1 MKTEKRTDR
10 ADVLNPE
17 EVAGRLHTKWL
28 AKHIQYSATIDSTNL
43 EAVRCAQGA
52 WENGTLILT
61 DMQTAG
67 RGRRGRGWDSP
78 GGVNIFFSLLLKP
91 PISPDKASMLT
102 LVMALSVA
110 KGVEETAGTACAV
123 KWPNDIVV
131 NDKKVC
137 GILTEMSVKPNEI
150 QHVIIG
156 VGINVNMAD
165 IPEELKNR
173 ATSLAIEAGRT
184 IPRNML
190 LTAVL
195 SHFEKDYEA
204 FLQTEDLSGMLEQY
218 NGRLINRGRM
228 VRVLDPQGE
237 FEGMAEGI
245 TPTGELLVRRADHT
259 VETVYAGEV
268 SVRGLYGYV

>member
-1 MKTEKRTDR
+1 MKAENLTDR
-10 ADVLNPE
+10 ADILNPD

-28 AKHIQYSATIDSTNL
+28 AKHIRYYEAIDSTNL
-43 EAVRCAQGA
+43 EAKRYAQGA
-52 WENGTLILT
+52 WENGTLILS

-78 GGVNIFFSLLLKP
+78 GGVNVFFSLLLKP
-91 PISPDKASMLT
+91 LISPDKASMLT

-110 KGVEETAGTACAV
+110 KGIEETAGTACAV

-137 GILTEMSVKPNEI
+137 GILTEMETKPKEI

-156 VGINVNMAD
+156 VGINVNMTD
-165 IPEELKNR
+165 IPEELQDR
-173 ATSLAIEAGRT
+173 ATSLSVESGHAVSRST
-184 IPRNML
+184 L
-190 LTAVL
+190 LAAVL
-195 SHFEKDYEA
+195 SHFEKDYET
-204 FLQTEDLSGMLEQY
+204 FLQTEDLSGILEQY
-218 NGRLINRGRM
+218 NSRLINLGRT

-245 TPTGELLVRRADHT
+245 TKTGELLVRREDDT